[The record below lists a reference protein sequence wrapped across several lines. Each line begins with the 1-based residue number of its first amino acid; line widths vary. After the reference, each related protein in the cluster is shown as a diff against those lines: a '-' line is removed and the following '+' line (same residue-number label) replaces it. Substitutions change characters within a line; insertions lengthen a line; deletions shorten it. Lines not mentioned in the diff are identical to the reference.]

1 MCLPWS
7 QNAES
12 CGIVWSS
19 HSIYPKI
26 ACKLAVVG
34 RSQLEMETNWALW
47 GGPFFHQ
54 RLHVKELIRIIWI
67 KIIPKSS
74 ARLHKSFDE
83 VVTIIIWFKTSS
95 IIMSCLQNCS
105 FIGPDLSLLTRGQ
118 RRAWKCRG
126 AELRRRGHITDNE
139 WNVQMALAWYGD

>member
-1 MCLPWS
+1 MCLNWS

-12 CGIVWSS
+12 CGIVWRSCPISS
-19 HSIYPKI
+19 KI
-26 ACKLAVVG
+26 NWKLAVMG

-47 GGPFFHQ
+47 GGLFFPQ

-83 VVTIIIWFKTSS
+83 AVTIIIWFKTSS
-95 IIMSCLQNCS
+95 IIMSGLQNCS
-105 FIGPDLSLLTRGQ
+105 FIGPDFSLLTRGQ

-126 AELRRRGHITDNE
+126 AELRRRGHIRDNE
-139 WNVQMALAWYGD
+139 WNVQMALVWYGD